1 MIVGTIGRASP
12 PAFKEA
18 RMKLQLYFAPI
29 ACSMVPY
36 INLTE
41 AGADF
46 EVLPVNMGR
55 GQHNSP
61 EYLKLNPKHK
71 VPVLVVDGEPLTENV
86 AINIWIARNFP
97 AARLLPADPKQ
108 EIKAISLLAWCASG
122 IHPAL
127 TPNNNPKRYCDMPG
141 SEESV
146 KQCAQKLLDE
156 NFTVADG
163 LLEGR
168 EWFFDH
174 FTAADSYFFWTFI
187 RATRFDLK
195 YLDLNRFTHCM
206 AHLERMK
213 QRPSVR
219 KLLAFEKQTQE
230 AFAKAA

>member
-1 MIVGTIGRASP
+1 
-12 PAFKEA
+12 
-18 RMKLQLYFAPI
+18 MKLQLYYAPV

-46 EVLPVNMGR
+46 DVIPVNMGK
-55 GQHNSP
+55 GQQRTP
-61 EYLKLNPKHK
+61 EYLRLNPKHK
-71 VPVLVVDGEPLTENV
+71 VPVLVIDGEPLTENV

-97 AARLLPADPKQ
+97 KANLLPADPKK
-108 EIKAISLLAWCASG
+108 ESKAISLMAWCASG

-127 TPNNNPKRYCDMPG
+127 TPNNSPKRFCDMPG

-156 NFTVADG
+156 QFTIADG
-163 LLEGR
+163 LLSGG
-168 EWFFDH
+168 EWFFEH

-187 RATRFDLK
+187 RAMRFDLK
-195 YLDLNRFTHCM
+195 YLDLSKFGSCM
-206 AHLERMK
+206 AHLARMK
-213 QRPSVR
+213 QRPSVQ